1 LQGVILLKGIPM
13 NRESVQVWLNKYV
26 EAWRTYDPE
35 QIADL
40 FSEDALYFY
49 SPFDEHV
56 PVRGRDAIVADW
68 RKEPDAADSWEARY
82 IPVAVEGNVGVAQG
96 RTRYF
101 NSDGTI
107 KREFDNIFV
116 LHFDE
121 AGRCARFT
129 EWFMQPRTAQQTA
142 GS

>member
-1 LQGVILLKGIPM
+1 M
-13 NRESVQVWLNKYV
+13 NRESLQVWLDKYV
-26 EAWRTYDPE
+26 EAWRTYEPAK
-35 QIADL
+35 IGDL

-49 SPFDEHV
+49 SPFDEQN
-56 PVRGRDAIVADW
+56 PLRGREAIVSDW
-68 RKEPDAADSWEARY
+68 LKEPDLVGSWEAHY
-82 IPVAVEGNVGVAQG
+82 VPVAAEGNVGVAQG

-101 NSDGTI
+101 EPGGSI

-129 EWFMQPRTAQQTA
+129 EWYMQPR
-142 GS
+142 SSS